1 MRRLSQGWR
10 ASGAR
15 DGCWGAMPGGV
26 GSGVFGFEVFVVMGR
41 LDGGVQ
47 ELGFYT
53 SAWIKFGGVLA
64 A

>member
-1 MRRLSQGWR
+1 
-10 ASGAR
+10 
-15 DGCWGAMPGGV
+15 MPGGV

-53 SAWIKFGGVLA
+53 SARIKFGGVLA